1 MAQCLNCNTDI
12 GAGSKRQLEALSLRD
27 TLGKSYTEIGTE
39 LGVSRQR
46 AAKLGG
52 GQAPSPPKPA
62 CPPPTRPRP
71 DMTVI
76 LISLI

>member
-46 AAKLGG
+46 AAKLVGG
-52 GQAPSPPKPA
+52 TGTLAPKNRPAPPQPGLDR
-62 CPPPTRPRP
+62 T
-71 DMTVI
+71 
-76 LISLI
+76 

>member
-52 GQAPSPPKPA
+52 LGTLAPKNRPA
-62 CPPPTRPRP
+62 PPPQPGLDRT
-71 DMTVI
+71 
-76 LISLI
+76 

>member
-46 AAKLGG
+46 AANPRAGW
-52 GQAPSPPKPA
+52 APSPQKTGL
-62 CPPPTRPRP
+62 PPPQPGLDRT
-71 DMTVI
+71 
-76 LISLI
+76 

>member
-1 MAQCLNCNTDI
+1 MTQCLNCNTDI

-27 TLGKSYTEIGTE
+27 TLGKSYTEIDTE

-52 GQAPSPPKPA
+52 GGTGTLA
-62 CPPPTRPRP
+62 PPPPPQPGLDRT
-71 DMTVI
+71 
-76 LISLI
+76 